1 MDMALLS
8 TPEKFAGS
16 NDLRDC
22 LCGDKIGAPVAAAD
36 VIGGR
41 LQFWG
46 ADHLILIIPNSLA

>member
-1 MDMALLS
+1 MASLS
-8 TPEKFAGS
+8 TLEKFVSS

-41 LQFWG
+41 LQFSG
-46 ADHLILIIPNSLA
+46 ADYLILIIPNPPA

>member
-1 MDMALLS
+1 MDIASLS
-8 TPEKFAGS
+8 TLEKFVSS

-41 LQFWG
+41 LQFSG
-46 ADHLILIIPNSLA
+46 ADYLILIIPNSLA